1 MPANDVIVASTAADA
16 EAVEAIK
23 GHHAQLAGRLA
34 VLTDA
39 MLWAVERGADFEPA
53 RAAALVFLTGELLP
67 HAAAEEERLYPAAT
81 RAERARPLVESMI
94 AVHRIIGALVERIP
108 IEPPVRAAA
117 SGHALRVLFD
127 AHLTDENERILPI
140 VAADPEVSLVEVTH
154 GMHELLGHH
163 HSTNGAEPSHSC
175 GCGESDSD
183 DPVLDVRE
191 VPHSIRHATVFG
203 AFDAVPDGGTL
214 VLVAPHDPIPLPH
227 QLDHRAS
234 GRLEIQYEQRGPE
247 AWRLRLTKR

>member
-1 MPANDVIVASTAADA
+1 MSANDVIVASTAADA

-39 MLWAVERGADFEPA
+39 MLWAVERGADFEPT
-53 RAAALVFLTGELLP
+53 RAAALLFLTGELLP
-67 HAAAEEERLYPAAT
+67 HAAAEEGRLYPAAT
-81 RAERARPLVESMI
+81 GTERARPLVESMI
-94 AVHRIIGALVERIP
+94 AVHRIIGALVERIR
-108 IEPPVRAAA
+108 IEPPLRAAA

-140 VAADPEVSLVEVTH
+140 VAADPEVSLDEVTH
-154 GMHELLGHH
+154 GMHELLGHDH
-163 HSTNGAEPSHSC
+163 ATNGAEPSHTC
-175 GCGESDSD
+175 GCGESDAD

-214 VLVAPHDPIPLPH
+214 VLVAPHDPIPMLR

-234 GRLEIQYEQRGPE
+234 GGLEVQYEHRGPE

>member
-23 GHHAQLAGRLA
+23 SHHAQLAGHLG

-39 MLWAVERGADFEPA
+39 MLWAVERGADFEQA

-81 RAERARPLVESMI
+81 RTERARPLVESMI
-94 AVHRIIGALVERIP
+94 AVHRIIGSLVERIR

-117 SGHALRVLFD
+117 CGHALRVLFD
-127 AHLTDENERILPI
+127 AHLIDENDRILPI
-140 VAADPEVSLVEVTH
+140 VAGDPEVSLVEVTH

-163 HSTNGAEPSHSC
+163 HAGNGAEPAHAC
-175 GCGESDSD
+175 GCGESDTD
-183 DPVLDVRE
+183 DPVLDVRD

-214 VLVAPHDPIPLPH
+214 VLVAPHDPIPLLR

-234 GRLEIQYEQRGPE
+234 GRLDVSYEQSGPE

>member
-1 MPANDVIVASTAADA
+1 MAANAVIVASTAADA
-16 EAVEAIK
+16 EAVEAITS
-23 GHHAQLAGRLA
+23 HHAQLAGQLS

-39 MLWAVERGADFEPA
+39 MLSAVERGADFEPA

-67 HAAAEEERLYPAAT
+67 HAAAEEERLYPEAT
-81 RAERARPLVESMI
+81 RTERARPLVESMI
-94 AVHRIIGALVERIP
+94 AVHRIIGSLVDRIRT
-108 IEPPVRAAA
+108 EPPVRAAA
-117 SGHALRVLFD
+117 CSHALRVVFD

-140 VAADPEVSLVEVTH
+140 IAADPEVSLVEVTH

-163 HSTNGAEPSHSC
+163 HSANGAEPAHTC
-175 GCGESDSD
+175 GCGESDTD
-183 DPVLDVRE
+183 DLVLDVRQ

-214 VLVAPHDPIPLPH
+214 VLIAPHDPIPLLR
-227 QLDHRAS
+227 QLDYRAS
-234 GRLEIQYEQRGPE
+234 GRLEVGYVESGPE

>member
-1 MPANDVIVASTAADA
+1 MSANDVIVASTAADA

-39 MLWAVERGADFEPA
+39 MLLAVERSVDFEPA

-67 HAAAEEERLYPAAT
+67 HAAAEEQRLYPAAT
-81 RAERARPLVESMI
+81 HTERARPLVESMI
-94 AVHRIIGALVERIP
+94 AVHRIIGTLAERIRT
-108 IEPPVRAAA
+108 EPPVRAAA
-117 SGHALRVLFD
+117 CGHALRVLFD

-140 VAADPEVSLVEVTH
+140 VAADPEVFLLDVTR
-154 GMHELLGHH
+154 GMHELLGDH
-163 HSTNGAEPSHSC
+163 TGLEPAHAC
-175 GCGESDSD
+175 GCGEVDAD

-203 AFDAVPDGGTL
+203 AFDAVPVGGAL
-214 VLVAPHDPIPLPH
+214 VLVAHHDPVPLLR
-227 QLDHRAS
+227 QLHERAS
-234 GRLEIQYEQRGPE
+234 GRIDIDYEQRGPE
-247 AWRLRLTKR
+247 AWRLRLIKR

>member
-23 GHHAQLAGRLA
+23 SHHAQLAGQLA

-39 MLWAVERGADFEPA
+39 MLWAVERSAEFEPA

-67 HAAAEEERLYPAAT
+67 LAAAEEERLYPAAT
-81 RAERARPLVESMI
+81 RTERARPLVESMI
-94 AVHRIIGALVERIP
+94 AVHRIIGALVERIR

-117 SGHALRVLFD
+117 CGHALRVLFD

-163 HSTNGAEPSHSC
+163 HPSTGAEPSHTC
-175 GCGESDSD
+175 GCGESDTD

-203 AFDAVPDGGTL
+203 AFDAVPVGGAL
-214 VLVAPHDPIPLPH
+214 VLVAHHDPIPLLH
-227 QLDHRAS
+227 QLDQRAS
-234 GRLEIQYEQRGPE
+234 GRLDVDYEQRGPE

>member
-1 MPANDVIVASTAADA
+1 MPANDVVVASRAEDA

-23 GHHAQLAGRLA
+23 NHHAQLAGKLA

-39 MLWAVERGADFEPA
+39 MLWALERGGDFEPA
-53 RAAALVFLTGELLP
+53 RAATLVFLSSELLP
-67 HAAAEEERLYPAAT
+67 HAAAEEARLYPAAT
-81 RAERARPLVESMI
+81 RTDHARPLVESMI
-94 AVHRIIGALVERIP
+94 AVHRIIGSLIERVR
-108 IEPPVRAAA
+108 IEPPLRAAA
-117 SGHALRVLFD
+117 SGHALRVVFE
-127 AHLTDENERILPI
+127 AHLADENERILPI
-140 VAADPEVSLVEVTH
+140 VAGDPEVSLAEVTH
-154 GMHELLGHH
+154 GMHELLGQHAAG
-163 HSTNGAEPSHSC
+163 NGAEPAHSC
-175 GCGESDSD
+175 GCGESDAD

-214 VLVAPHDPIPLPH
+214 VLVAPHDPIPLLR

-234 GRLEIQYEQRGPE
+234 GRLEISYEQSGPE